1 MEVIEVDVAIIG
13 AGPAGSTL
21 ATLLAKSGLSCAIV
35 DRDLLPRDKVCGEF
49 LSYDA
54 LPILES
60 IGAASMIDSTGAR
73 RITRCRIFGSSRT
86 YEFEFPDEA
95 RGISRKQLDALLL
108 ENAAAHG
115 AVRMDGWTALRVEQ
129 TRDQPALVVEAR
141 SGELREIRPKVVAGA
156 WGRWGRFDK
165 QLGRRFVS
173 NTSHRHFGFKRHYR
187 GTTADSDSVD
197 LYAFRGGYLGVSA
210 IEKGQTNICGL
221 VHQKRMAGMRGGW
234 KSFVPAM
241 AEESAPLRALFAS
254 HEADQDDFL
263 TSEPVV
269 FRAREPVEGGIVMIG
284 DAAGIIDPLTG
295 NGMAMAIQSALLAAV
310 SIREIF
316 SGRDRTA
323 VERQYARDYNDLFQ
337 SRLLWSRGAA
347 RILSHPRL
355 LDLSLTFARGSH
367 MGRRILDHTRAR
379 SVAIE
384 RLLEQWI
391 HGTRHATLKGHA

>member
-1 MEVIEVDVAIIG
+1 MEVIEVDVAVIG

-21 ATLLAKSGLSCAIV
+21 ATLLAKSGLSCAVV
-35 DRDLLPRDKVCGEF
+35 DRDTLPRDKVCGEF

-54 LPILES
+54 LPILEWM
-60 IGAASMIDSTGAR
+60 GAASMVDSAGAK
-73 RITRCRIFGSSRT
+73 RIRGCRIFGSSRT

-95 RGISRKQLDALLL
+95 RGISRMQLDSLLL
-108 ENAAAHG
+108 KNAANHG
-115 AVRMDGWTALRVEQ
+115 AVRMDGWTALRVE
-129 TRDQPALVVEAR
+129 RAEGQPALIVEAR
-141 SGELREIRPKVVAGA
+141 SGEIREIRPKVIAGA

-173 NTSHRHFGFKRHYR
+173 DTSHRHFGFKRHYR
-187 GTTADSDSVD
+187 GITADSDSVD

-210 IEKGQTNICGL
+210 IEQGQTNICGL

-234 KSFVPAM
+234 KNFVPSIAD
-241 AEESAPLRALFAS
+241 ESAPLRALFAT

-269 FRAREPVEGGIVMIG
+269 FRAREPVEGGILMIG

-295 NGMAMAIQSALLAAV
+295 NGMAMAIQSALLAACA
-310 SIREIF
+310 IREIL
-316 SGRDRTA
+316 SGRDRPL
-323 VERQYARDYNDLFQ
+323 VEQQYALDYKDLFQ
-337 SRLLWSRGAA
+337 SRLLWSRSAA

-355 LDLSLTFARGSH
+355 LDLSLTFA
-367 MGRRILDHTRAR
+367 GRSNLGGRILVRTRAA

-391 HGTRHATLKGHA
+391 QGTRHATLERQA

>member
-1 MEVIEVDVAIIG
+1 MEVITLDVAIIG

-35 DRDLLPRDKVCGEF
+35 DRDTLPRDKVCGEF

-54 LPILES
+54 LPILEWM
-60 IGAASMIDSTGAR
+60 GAASTIDSAGAR
-73 RITRCRIFGSSRT
+73 KIRRCRIFGSSRT
-86 YEFEFPDEA
+86 YEFQFPEEA
-95 RGISRKQLDALLL
+95 RGISRMQLDSLLL
-108 ENAAAHG
+108 KNAADHG
-115 AVRMDGWTALRVEQ
+115 AMRMDGWTALRVERAEDRQ
-129 TRDQPALVVEAR
+129 ALVVEAR
-141 SGELREIRPKVVAGA
+141 SGEIREIRSKLIAGA

-173 NTSHRHFGFKRHYR
+173 DTSHRHFGFKRHYR
-187 GTTADSDSVD
+187 GIMADSDSVD
-197 LYAFRGGYLGVSA
+197 LYSFRGGYLGVSA
-210 IEKGQTNICGL
+210 IEQGQTNICGL

-234 KSFVPAM
+234 KNFVPDI

-254 HEADQDDFL
+254 HEAEQDEFL

-269 FRAREPVEGGIVMIG
+269 FRAREPVEGGILMIG

-316 SGRDRTA
+316 SGRDRTS
-323 VERQYARDYNDLFQ
+323 VERQYARDYSDLFQ

-347 RILSHPRL
+347 RILSHPWL
-355 LDLSLTFARGSH
+355 LDFSLTFARGSH
-367 MGRRILDHTRAR
+367 LGRSILDHTRAR

-391 HGTRHATLKGHA
+391 HGTRHETLEGHP